1 MESSRKKFPVIIV
14 GGGQAGL
21 SVSWYL
27 KQRGIEHLIF
37 EQRVACHSWR
47 EKRWDSFC
55 LVTPNWQCRLPG
67 FPYPGDDPDGFMK
80 KDEIVA
86 YLDGFLA
93 ALEPPLVEGVTVTHL
108 KRNTQGVFEL
118 RTSRGDYVAEQ
129 VVIASGTYH
138 APKVPRMAERLSPQI
153 KQLHTSEYRNAE
165 QLPQGAVL
173 VVGTGQSGCQIA
185 EDLQLAGRKVH
196 LCVGSAPRV
205 ARRYR
210 GRDVVAWL
218 EEMGHYDL
226 PVHEHPLKDAVRAKA
241 NHYVTG
247 RDGGRDIDLRAF
259 ARDGMALHG
268 RLLDIEHGLL
278 RFGDDLQHNL
288 DQADSTFDAIN
299 RGIDAYIAKRG
310 IEAPVE
316 QPYRPVWSPGAQEP
330 DLDCQAAGITS
341 VIWSMGYH
349 SDYAWVEL
357 PVFDG
362 KGRPAH
368 SRGVSPVN
376 GVYFV
381 GLPWLYTWGSGR
393 FSSVSRDAAH
403 LVEQLSQRL
412 QTEGRPRAPEASI
425 ASSW

>member
-1 MESSRKKFPVIIV
+1 MERQHSFPVIIV

-27 KQRGIEHLIF
+27 KQRGIEHLIL
-37 EQRVACHSWR
+37 EQRTACHTWR
-47 EKRWDSFC
+47 DKRWDSFC

-67 FPYPGDDPDGFMK
+67 FAYAGDDPDGFMK
-80 KDEIVA
+80 RDEIVA
-86 YLDGFLA
+86 YLDGFVA
-93 ALEPPLVEGVTVTHL
+93 ALAPPLREGVTVTSL
-108 KRNTQGVFEL
+108 KRNAQGSFEL
-118 RTSRGDYVAEQ
+118 RTSSGDYLAEQ

-138 APKVPRMAERLSPQI
+138 SPRVPRMAERLTPTV
-153 KQLHTSEYRNAE
+153 KQLHTSEYRNAA
-165 QLPQGAVL
+165 QLPAGAVL

-185 EDLQLAGRKVH
+185 EDLHLSGRRVH

-218 EEMGHYDL
+218 EDMGHYDL

-247 RDGGRDIDLRAF
+247 RDGGRDIDLRTF

-268 RLLDIEHGLL
+268 RLLDIDDGVL
-278 RFGDDLQHNL
+278 RFASDLSYNL
-288 DQADSTFDAIN
+288 DQADATFLAIN
-299 RGIDAYIAKRG
+299 RGIDTYIDKHG
-310 IEAPVE
+310 IDAPGE
-316 QPYRPVWSPGAQEP
+316 EPYQPVWQPSDASLT
-330 DLDCQAAGITS
+330 LDYAAAGITS

-368 SRGVSPVN
+368 HRGVSPVA

-381 GLPWLYTWGSGR
+381 GLPWLHTWGSGR
-393 FSSVSRDAAH
+393 FSSVSRDAGYLA
-403 LVEQLSQRL
+403 EQIAQRL
-412 QTEGRPRAPEASI
+412 EGTGRTTSSEPSLAAS
-425 ASSW
+425 W

>member
-1 MESSRKKFPVIIV
+1 MERQHSFPVIIV

-27 KQRGIEHLIF
+27 KQRGIEHLIL
-37 EQRVACHSWR
+37 EQRTACHTWR

-67 FPYPGDDPDGFMK
+67 FAYGGDDPDGFMK

-86 YLDGFLA
+86 YLEGFKA
-93 ALEPPLVEGVTVTHL
+93 ALAPPLLEGVTVTGL
-108 KRNTQGVFEL
+108 KRTALGAFEL
-118 RTSRGDYVAEQ
+118 RTSRGDYLADQ

-138 APKVPRMAERLSPQI
+138 SPKVPRMAERFSPDVT
-153 KQLHTSEYRNAE
+153 QLHTSEYRNAAA
-165 QLPQGAVL
+165 LPQGAVL

-185 EDLQLAGRKVH
+185 EDLHLAGRQVH

-218 EEMGHYDL
+218 EDMGHYDL

-247 RDGGRDIDLRAF
+247 RDGGRDIDLRSF

-268 RLLDIEHGLL
+268 RLLDVEHGVL
-278 RFGDDLQHNL
+278 RFGSDLRQNL
-288 DQADSTFDAIN
+288 DQADETFAAIN
-299 RGIDAYIAKRG
+299 RGIDGYIAKHG

-316 QPYRPVWSPGAQEP
+316 QPYQPVWQPDGALHT
-330 DLDCQAAGITS
+330 LDYAAAGITS

-349 SDYAWVEL
+349 SDYGWVEL

-362 KGRPAH
+362 KGRPSH
-368 SRGVSPVN
+368 DRGVSPVA

-381 GLPWLYTWGSGR
+381 GLPWLHTWGSGR

-403 LVEQLSQRL
+403 LVEQIAQRVQ
-412 QTEGRPRAPEASI
+412 QTGRNAAPEASI
-425 ASSW
+425 AASW

>member
-1 MESSRKKFPVIIV
+1 MERQHAFPVIIV

-27 KQRGIEHLIF
+27 KQRGIEHLIL
-37 EQRVACHSWR
+37 EQRTACHTWR

-67 FPYPGDDPDGFMK
+67 FAYAGDDPDGFMK
-80 KDEIVA
+80 KDEIVS
-86 YLDGFLA
+86 YLESFKTALA
-93 ALEPPLVEGVTVTHL
+93 PPLLEGVTVTGL
-108 KRNTQGVFEL
+108 KRNALGAFEL
-118 RTSRGDYVAEQ
+118 RTSRGEYLADQ

-138 APKVPRMAERLSPQI
+138 APRVPRMAERLSPSVT
-153 KQLHTSEYRNAE
+153 QLHTSAYRNAAA
-165 QLPQGAVL
+165 LPAGAVL

-185 EDLQLAGRKVH
+185 EDLHLAGRQVH

-218 EEMGHYDL
+218 EDMGHYDL

-247 RDGGRDIDLRAF
+247 RDGGRDIDLRTF
-259 ARDGMALHG
+259 ARDGMVLHG
-268 RLLDIEHGLL
+268 RLLDVEHGVLSFASDL
-278 RFGDDLQHNL
+278 RHNL
-288 DQADSTFDAIN
+288 DQADATLLAIN
-299 RGIDAYIAKRG
+299 RGIDGYIEKHG
-310 IEAPVE
+310 IDAPTEAPY
-316 QPYRPVWSPGAQEP
+316 QPVWSPAQDAP
-330 DLDCQAAGITS
+330 TLDYEAAGITS

-349 SDYAWVEL
+349 SDYGWVEL

-368 SRGVSPVN
+368 NRGVSPVT

-403 LVEQLSQRL
+403 LAEQIAQRL
-412 QTEGRPRAPEASI
+412 HETGRNAAPEPSMAAS
-425 ASSW
+425 W